1 MFKSFK
7 VSDDYINV
15 LYSYI
20 LMAIFL
26 RMFE

>member
-7 VSDDYINV
+7 ISDDYINV

-20 LMAIFL
+20 VMANFL
-26 RMFE
+26 GMFE